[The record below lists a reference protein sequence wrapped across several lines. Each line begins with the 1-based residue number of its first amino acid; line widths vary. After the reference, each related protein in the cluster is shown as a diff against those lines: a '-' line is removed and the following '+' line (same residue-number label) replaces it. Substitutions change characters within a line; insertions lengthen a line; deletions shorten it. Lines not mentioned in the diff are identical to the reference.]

1 MTSRKRVFLAIAVT
15 VLAAS
20 CSSSD
25 AEPSSTTAQGASGA
39 ELTITAESDGG
50 SPAWEDFVVEVAP
63 VVLVE
68 QITAIG
74 DPDENGNVPLGTS
87 CNELLVNFPDL
98 TGCREE
104 VGEAIFEQLDPVEAG
119 TLGAD
124 GTLTIPAPTTEANV
138 TVFAVSPEDEL
149 CTFSGLVSFRPDQTE
164 VTVFVDESCA

>member
-1 MTSRKRVFLAIAVT
+1 MTIHKRILIAIAVA
-15 VLAAS
+15 VFAAS
-20 CSSSD
+20 CSSTD
-25 AEPSSTTAQGASGA
+25 AGGAPAIDADVSGA
-39 ELTITAESDGG
+39 ELAITAQSDGA
-50 SPAWEDFVVEVAP
+50 SPPWEDFVVEVAP
-63 VVLVE
+63 IVLVE

-74 DPDENGNVPLGTS
+74 DPDEDGNVPIGTS

-138 TVFAVSPEDEL
+138 TVFAVNPEDEQ
-149 CTFSGLVSFRPDQTE
+149 CAFSGLTSFRPEQTE
-164 VTVFVDESCA
+164 VTVFVDESCS